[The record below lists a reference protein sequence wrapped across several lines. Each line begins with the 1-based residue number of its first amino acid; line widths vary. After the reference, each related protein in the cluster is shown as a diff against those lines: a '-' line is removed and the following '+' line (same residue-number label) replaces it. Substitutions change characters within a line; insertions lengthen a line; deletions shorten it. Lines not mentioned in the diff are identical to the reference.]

1 MRHRA
6 KRLAYAVAAVV
17 SFTIGCASTVPPPGG
32 RLTASQQL
40 LTTEAIDRALAQLDW
55 PDFHG
60 RSVFVDIGSTA
71 APDERHYLESAVTAA
86 VAQRGAKITPE
97 LKSADFAVIVL
108 GKALGVDQKDT
119 FFGIPAIQSA
129 LLPVGLP
136 EIAFY
141 KASEQKGVAKLETVV
156 ADRKQR
162 QVSHSGVV
170 ESQTWVRDKRIL
182 VFNLHDANAPELQ
195 TPEH

>member
-1 MRHRA
+1 MFA
-6 KRLAYAVAAVV
+6 SVV
-17 SFTIGCASTVPPPGG
+17 SLTLGCASTVPPPGG

-60 RSVFVDIGSTA
+60 RAVFVDIGATA

-86 VAQRGAKITPE
+86 VAARGAKITPD
-97 LKSADFAVIVL
+97 LKAADFAVIVL
-108 GKALGVDQKDT
+108 GKALGVDQRDT

-141 KASEQKGVAKLETVV
+141 KASEQKGVAKVETVV
-156 ADRKQR
+156 ADRKR
-162 QVSHSGVV
+162 REVRRSPVV
-170 ESQTWVRDKRIL
+170 ESQTWVRDKRVL
-182 VFNLHDANAPELQ
+182 VFNMHDSNATELSS
-195 TPEH
+195 PEH